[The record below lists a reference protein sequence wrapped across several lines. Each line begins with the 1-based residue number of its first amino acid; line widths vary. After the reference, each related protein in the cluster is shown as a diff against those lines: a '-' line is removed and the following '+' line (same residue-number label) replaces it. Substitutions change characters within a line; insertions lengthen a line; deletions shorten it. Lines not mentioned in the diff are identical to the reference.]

1 MPPLKVTIVSGGL
14 PELDVPKGA
23 FDGYDYWVATNGGAE
38 VAGTFSTT
46 RKHVHQM
53 TLPAA
58 GASVL
63 LTFRVQYRYKGESFG
78 QKSAP
83 ISVTVHG

>member
-1 MPPLKVTIVSGGL
+1 M
-14 PELDVPKGA
+14 PKGV